1 VNSDTSIQRINWRQA
16 LAEVTLIVAGV
27 LIALAVDNWWEE
39 KREREAEIS
48 YLEALKLDF
57 LTNRESLES
66 SIKIQQDI
74 INNGDEILNLIK
86 AGLSD
91 ESTGEFLSKVSN
103 LYLFRT
109 WVPDTGTYEDIIN
122 SGRLLYIESVQL
134 RKELS
139 GFRATVASIQKFET
153 LQTETYY
160 ERQAPFLSENQDVN
174 FSTWSDDYRP
184 PVSLFTADI
193 DPFATMEFWN
203 LVVEWIYVH
212 VDVVSSYK
220 DGVAH
225 CDRILELIESEL
237 ARKRN

>member
-1 VNSDTSIQRINWRQA
+1 MDSNTSIQRINWRQA
-16 LAEVTLIVAGV
+16 VAEVTLIVAGV

-57 LTNRESLES
+57 LANRESLES
-66 SIKIQQDI
+66 SIKVQQVI
-74 INNGDEILNLIK
+74 INNGDEILNAIK
-86 AGLSD
+86 AGITD
-91 ESTGEFLSKVSN
+91 ESTGEFLANVSN

-109 WVPDTGTYEDIIN
+109 WTPDTGTYEDIIN
-122 SGRLLYIESVQL
+122 SGRLLYIQNMQL

-139 GFRATVASIQKFET
+139 AFRATVAAIQQFEI

-160 ERQAPFLSENQDVN
+160 ERQAPFLVENQNVN

-184 PVSLFTADI
+184 PVSPFTTDI
-193 DPFATMEFWN
+193 EPFTTMQYWN
-203 LVVEWIYVH
+203 LVTEWIYVH
-212 VDVVSSYK
+212 VDVVSNYK
-220 DGVAH
+220 DGIAH

-237 ARKRN
+237 ARKRK

>member
-1 VNSDTSIQRINWRQA
+1 VSSDTSIQRINWRQA

-27 LIALAVDNWWEE
+27 LIALAVDNWWEV

-66 SIKIQQDI
+66 SIKVQQDI
-74 INNGDEILNLIK
+74 INNGDEILNSIK

-103 LYLFRT
+103 LYLFPT

-122 SGRLLYIESVQL
+122 SGRLLYIENVQL

-139 GFRATVASIQKFET
+139 GFRSTVASIQKFEI
-153 LQTETYY
+153 LQTETFY

-184 PVSLFTADI
+184 PVSPFTADI
-193 DPFATMEFWN
+193 EPFATMEYWN
-203 LVVEWIYVH
+203 LVAEWIYVH

-220 DGVAH
+220 NGVAH

-237 ARKRN
+237 ARKRK

>member
-1 VNSDTSIQRINWRQA
+1 VSSDTSIQRINWRQA

-27 LIALAVDNWWEE
+27 LIALAVDNWWEV

-57 LTNRESLES
+57 LTNRDSLES
-66 SIKIQQDI
+66 SIKVQQDI

-122 SGRLLYIESVQL
+122 SGRLLYIENVQL

-139 GFRATVASIQKFET
+139 GFRATVASIQKFEI
-153 LQTETYY
+153 LQTETFY
-160 ERQAPFLSENQDVN
+160 ETQAPFLAENQDVN

-184 PVSLFTADI
+184 PVSPFTADI
-193 DPFATMEFWN
+193 EPFATMKYWN
-203 LVVEWIYVH
+203 LVAQWIYVH

-220 DGVAH
+220 QGVAH

-237 ARKRN
+237 ARKRK

>member
-1 VNSDTSIQRINWRQA
+1 MSSDTSIQRINWRQA

-27 LIALAVDNWWEE
+27 LIALAVDNWWEV

-66 SIKIQQDI
+66 SIKVQQDI

-122 SGRLLYIESVQL
+122 SGRLLYIENVRL

-139 GFRATVASIQKFET
+139 KFRATVASIQKFEI

-184 PVSLFTADI
+184 PVSPFTADI
-193 DPFATMEFWN
+193 EPFATMEYWN
-203 LVVEWIYVH
+203 LVTEWIYVH

-237 ARKRN
+237 ARKRK

>member
-1 VNSDTSIQRINWRQA
+1 MNSDTSIQRINWRQA

-27 LIALAVDNWWEE
+27 LIALAVDNWWEV

-66 SIKIQQDI
+66 SIKVQQDI

-122 SGRLLYIESVQL
+122 SGRLLYIENVRL

-139 GFRATVASIQKFET
+139 KFRATVASIQKFEI

-184 PVSLFTADI
+184 PVSPFTADI
-193 DPFATMEFWN
+193 EPFATMEYWN
-203 LVVEWIYVH
+203 LVTEWIYVH

-237 ARKRN
+237 ARKRK